1 MKKLLL
7 IALLIVGCDNS
18 TQSQDCAGVAGG
30 TAVEDACGVCDTDTT
45 NDCVPDCIAGDGT
58 DGFKLWDGCYS
69 IAETDTLN
77 LINMAVDSDLPAEIA
92 QFSNLVFLSIVG
104 VGVYTVDRDST
115 YVPES
120 FGYLN
125 KLSHL
130 SIKGFGVISLPES
143 ICNIIPN
150 LSYFDISH
158 NYICDELPSCLTPD
172 SIGLQYCP

>member
-1 MKKLLL
+1 MKKLILLSILL
-7 IALLIVGCDNS
+7 IIGCDKDS
-18 TQSQDCAGVAGG
+18 TSPATEDCAGVSGG
-30 TAVEDACGVCDTDTT
+30 DAVVDVCGLCEGVNIDGVCAE
-45 NDCVPDCIAGDGT
+45 CGDGYVL
-58 DGFKLWDGCYS
+58 LWDGCYS
-69 IAETDTLN
+69 IADTDTLK

-104 VGVYTVDRDST
+104 IGVYTDDRDST
-115 YVPES
+115 SVPAS

-130 SIKGFGVISLPES
+130 SIEGFGVISLPES

>member
-1 MKKLLL
+1 MKMNRYKLLL
-7 IALLIVGCDNS
+7 IILLIVGCDNS
-18 TQSQDCAGVAGG
+18 TEPEDCAGASGG
-30 TAVEDACGVCDTDTT
+30 DAVVDVCGICEGANIDGL
-45 NDCVPDCIAGDGT
+45 CAECGDGYIL
-58 DGFKLWDGCYS
+58 LWDGCYS